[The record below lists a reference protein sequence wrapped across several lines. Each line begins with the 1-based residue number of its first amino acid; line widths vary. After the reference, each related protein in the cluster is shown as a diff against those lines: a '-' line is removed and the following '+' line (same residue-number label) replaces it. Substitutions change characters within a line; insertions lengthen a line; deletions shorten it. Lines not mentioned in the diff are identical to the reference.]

1 MKKVVA
7 HQRDG
12 KLVKGFTEI
21 DGCQKDISLVCQNG
35 KKVSLDLRGLK
46 AVFFVHDF
54 NGNAER
60 QEFKFSKSQSVGNFV
75 WVSVE
80 MFDGEVLEG
89 RVENKVDFLLDEGF
103 FLYPTDEFSN
113 NEKVLVAKAAVKGF
127 SVLAAS

>member
-1 MKKVVA
+1 MKKIVA

-12 KLVKGFTEI
+12 KLVKGFAAFE
-21 DGCQKDISLVCQNG
+21 GCQEDIFVICRNG
-35 KKVSLDLRGLK
+35 KKVSLELSELK
-46 AVFFVHDF
+46 AVFFVRDF

-60 QEFKFSKSQSVGNFV
+60 REFKFSKSQSVGNYV
-75 WVSVE
+75 WVAVE
-80 MFDGEVLEG
+80 MFDGEILEG
-89 RVENKVDFLLDEGF
+89 RVENNVDFVLDDGF